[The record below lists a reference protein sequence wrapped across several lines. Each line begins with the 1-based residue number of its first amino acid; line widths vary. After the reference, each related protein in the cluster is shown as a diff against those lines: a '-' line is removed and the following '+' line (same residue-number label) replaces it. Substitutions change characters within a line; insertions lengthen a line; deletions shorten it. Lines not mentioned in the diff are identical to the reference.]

1 MYDFPTLLCCLNY
14 ANLYCLEITCLIISI
29 FNFPLNLLGILNIK
43 WNFIAFYC
51 QILYS
56 FNLAIITFSV
66 FMIIFILLST
76 ISKRILLNNYYK
88 SFSKISLLNAFLF
101 IFLVLSFSVC
111 ALNILNNYYKIKNK
125 KYDFRNFKKFE
136 KKRILDLIKSK
147 KYWVKLYIATLAPI
161 FFSFLNALIWLSIY
175 YRISFRIYCS
185 FNYEIRNELRKQ
197 KKSDMRK
204 LEEETTNDKINN
216 KKKFE
221 NIEAS
226 VVFEKNRHPYSKNI
240 VKILDLKKNINF
252 KLNFN
257 NVDQFKEGFNVE
269 STSSK
274 REFNKSNNNI

>member
-43 WNFIAFYC
+43 WNFIAYYC

-257 NVDQFKEGFNVE
+257 NVDQFKEGFNIE

-274 REFNKSNNNI
+274 REFNKSNNNM

>member
-216 KKKFE
+216 KKNFE

-269 STSSK
+269 SSSSK
-274 REFNKSNNNI
+274 REFNKSNNNM

>member
-43 WNFIAFYC
+43 WNFIAYYC

-56 FNLAIITFSV
+56 FNLAIITFSA

-88 SFSKISLLNAFLF
+88 SFSKISLFNAFLF

-269 STSSK
+269 SSSSK
-274 REFNKSNNNI
+274 REFNKSNNNM

>member
-14 ANLYCLEITCLIISI
+14 ANLYCLEISCLIISI

-274 REFNKSNNNI
+274 REFNKSNNNM

>member
-274 REFNKSNNNI
+274 REFNKSNNNM

>member
-88 SFSKISLLNAFLF
+88 SFSIISLLNAFLF

-274 REFNKSNNNI
+274 REFNKSNNNM

>member
-101 IFLVLSFSVC
+101 IFSVLSFSVC

-274 REFNKSNNNI
+274 REFNKSNNNM

>member
-51 QILYS
+51 YILYS

-136 KKRILDLIKSK
+136 KRRILDLIKSK

-240 VKILDLKKNINF
+240 VKLLDLKKNINF

-269 STSSK
+269 SISSK
-274 REFNKSNNNI
+274 REFNKSNNNM

>member
-14 ANLYCLEITCLIISI
+14 ANLYCLEITSLIISI

-76 ISKRILLNNYYK
+76 ISKRILLNNYHK

-274 REFNKSNNNI
+274 REFNKSNNNM

>member
-125 KYDFRNFKKFE
+125 KYDFQNFKKFE
-136 KKRILDLIKSK
+136 KKRILELIKSK

-274 REFNKSNNNI
+274 REFNKSNNNM

>member
-43 WNFIAFYC
+43 WNFIAYYC

-274 REFNKSNNNI
+274 REFNKSNNNM

>member
-88 SFSKISLLNAFLF
+88 SFSKISLLNSFLF

-257 NVDQFKEGFNVE
+257 NVDQFKEGFNIE

-274 REFNKSNNNI
+274 REFNKSNNNM

>member
-51 QILYS
+51 HILYS

-76 ISKRILLNNYYK
+76 ISKRIILNNYYK

-136 KKRILDLIKSK
+136 KRRILDLIKSK

-240 VKILDLKKNINF
+240 VKLLDLKKNINF

-274 REFNKSNNNI
+274 REFNKSNNNM

>member
-88 SFSKISLLNAFLF
+88 SFSKISLLNAFLY

-111 ALNILNNYYKIKNK
+111 ALNILNNCYKIKNK

-269 STSSK
+269 STSSTS
-274 REFNKSNNNI
+274 FACSSS

>member
-257 NVDQFKEGFNVE
+257 NVDQFKEGFNIE

-274 REFNKSNNNI
+274 REFNKSNNNM

>member
-76 ISKRILLNNYYK
+76 TSKRILLNNYHK
-88 SFSKISLLNAFLF
+88 SFAKISLLNAFLF

-274 REFNKSNNNI
+274 REFNKSNNNM

>member
-125 KYDFRNFKKFE
+125 KYDFRNFRKFE

-240 VKILDLKKNINF
+240 VKLLDLKKNINF

-274 REFNKSNNNI
+274 REFNKSNNNM

>member
-240 VKILDLKKNINF
+240 VKVLDLKKNINF

-274 REFNKSNNNI
+274 REFNKSNNNM